1 MRFLLLTTLLLTAAH
16 TASAQPTIEPRFGFG
31 FDALLSP
38 PGQDLLPEGLGIGL
52 RGRVS
57 VPVNRDLS
65 VAASVGAAGFVF
77 RGRDDATYVY
87 TPQLSAILTLPSR
100 RSARYLMGG
109 FGGAIPSSG
118 GDGGPYIH
126 LGVGWAFPLND
137 TSLYFEVDPAL
148 VVGARETTVV
158 IPARIGVIF

>member
-1 MRFLLLTTLLLTAAH
+1 MRLLVLLLALLTVVPCVD
-16 TASAQPTIEPRFGFG
+16 AQRPIQPRFGFG
-31 FDALLSP
+31 FDAIGIP
-38 PGQDLLPEGLGIGL
+38 PGQDMLPEGLGIGL

-65 VAASVGAAGFVF
+65 VAASLGVAGFVF

-87 TPQLSAILTLPSR
+87 TPQVSAILTLPRR

-126 LGVGWAFPLND
+126 LGAGWAFPLND
-137 TSLYFEVDPAL
+137 TSLYFEIDPAL
-148 VVGARETTVV
+148 VVGASETTVV